1 MASSGEFQVPI
12 DGWFMGRVKSYQ
24 PGTGYGF
31 IECEETYRYFRRDV
45 YLSRHQLEQLD
56 IRTVPMGTD
65 ILFRVVVPDGKPQAC
80 DLAFPGAGKDMWSGQ
95 KGYSTS
101 FCEDEAGQQKQGP
114 RTDVEPTM
122 KQCEHGLNGFKNC
135 LQTLAMSLEL
145 HGLSDESFKALRE
158 ADAALRCVQC
168 RRDERTEGS
177 KILLLLEQA
186 KEKWGDKDNLCHHAL
201 RNGLAQRLSAPP
213 VRPVEMP
220 ISRLRF
226 TQNTHSKRFLHGPH
240 AGKRIEWLTEQL
252 LTGSVALDDPSMV
265 LHVVYYH
272 GHYRSLNNRHL
283 TAIVKYAEE
292 MEMRKL
298 LPRQCRV
305 RVWPLVRCL
314 SMS

>member
-1 MASSGEFQVPI
+1 MASSGEFQLPI

-45 YLSRHQLEQLD
+45 YLRRHQLEQLD

-145 HGLSDESFKALRE
+145 HGLSDESFKALRQ

-177 KILLLLEQA
+177 KILLLLEREVGRQRQ
-186 KEKWGDKDNLCHHAL
+186 LMPP
-201 RNGLAQRLSAPP
+201 RPPQRLGAAAQCASCAASRDAHLKVKIHTEHSQQAVPAWPP
-213 VRPVEMP
+213 C
-220 ISRLRF
+220 
-226 TQNTHSKRFLHGPH
+226 
-240 AGKRIEWLTEQL
+240 
-252 LTGSVALDDPSMV
+252 
-265 LHVVYYH
+265 
-272 GHYRSLNNRHL
+272 
-283 TAIVKYAEE
+283 
-292 MEMRKL
+292 
-298 LPRQCRV
+298 RQTN
-305 RVWPLVRCL
+305 
-314 SMS
+314 